1 LGILLP
7 FINTVGEELIID
19 NAEKALESACKTT
32 GAIIAE
38 YTAGP
43 VYMSE
48 KSRGSHEWI
57 IEFEKEPQDLEQ
69 FILVLDET
77 LKSVNSD
84 YEAKRFKDLSLV
96 KPIIRPVPE
105 GTFKKWLKSKNKLGG
120 QNKVPR
126 LTNSREFI
134 EELYKFADI

>member
-1 LGILLP
+1 MIGDTVTFSSLYPHKFRITGRTKH
-7 FINTVGEELIID
+7 FINTFGEELIID

-57 IEFEKEPQDLEQ
+57 IEFEKEPGAL
-69 FILVLDET
+69 
-77 LKSVNSD
+77 NSL
-84 YEAKRFKDLSLV
+84 FLSSMKHL
-96 KPIIRPVPE
+96 
-105 GTFKKWLKSKNKLGG
+105 N
-120 QNKVPR
+120 Q
-126 LTNSREFI
+126 
-134 EELYKFADI
+134 